1 MNILGISA
9 FYHDSSAALIQ
20 NGEIIFACQEER
32 LTRIKHDASFP
43 EEAIKSCLQF
53 SGLKTTDIDAIIFY
67 EKPFLKFERL
77 LETAL
82 AFAPKGFNLFRKF
95 MPIWLNEKLFQKKLL
110 ADELQRLGFLS
121 AQTER
126 ILFSEHHLSHASS
139 AFYCSPFDEALV
151 LTMDGVG
158 EWDTTTVYKG
168 QGSQLE
174 KLYELHFPHSLGL
187 LYSAFT
193 YHCGFK
199 VNSGEYKLMGL
210 APYGKDI
217 YANVIKE
224 NLIDIKDDGSF
235 KLDLSYFEYCTGL
248 TMTNKKF
255 DALFQNSRR
264 EPEEELKQIHMDLA
278 ASIQSVLEE
287 VVLKMCCFL
296 KKKYSLK
303 NICLAGGVAL
313 NCAANGKLK
322 QTQLFEK
329 IWIQPAAGDAGGSI
343 GAALAAYYM
352 QFKQPRKINPSDSMK
367 GAYLGPQYSNEEIE
381 KALRQKNLNFKKLS
395 DDEVTAFTAKELQN
409 QKTIGWFQGRLEF
422 GPRALGNRS
431 ILADARST
439 QMQKTLNLKIK
450 FRESF
455 RPFAPIL
462 LEEDISTWFDFEG
475 TSSYMLFLAQIKSSQ
490 RLEMSQEQEDL
501 FGLEKLKVVRSQIP
515 GVTHIDYTS
524 RIQSIC
530 KETNGKMYDLLKQ
543 FKKNTGSSVLI
554 NTSFNVR
561 GEPIVCSP
569 TDAIRC
575 FLGTDL
581 DILIIENYVVIKTE
595 QSTTLQSVQQD
606 YKNDF
611 ALD

>member
-1 MNILGISA
+1 LVISNFISSLTSRIFSGFHKRIGRSSFYLHHFLDMNILGISA

-409 QKTIGWFQGRLEF
+409 QKTIG
-422 GPRALGNRS
+422 
-431 ILADARST
+431 
-439 QMQKTLNLKIK
+439 
-450 FRESF
+450 
-455 RPFAPIL
+455 
-462 LEEDISTWFDFEG
+462 
-475 TSSYMLFLAQIKSSQ
+475 
-490 RLEMSQEQEDL
+490 
-501 FGLEKLKVVRSQIP
+501 
-515 GVTHIDYTS
+515 
-524 RIQSIC
+524 
-530 KETNGKMYDLLKQ
+530 
-543 FKKNTGSSVLI
+543 
-554 NTSFNVR
+554 
-561 GEPIVCSP
+561 
-569 TDAIRC
+569 
-575 FLGTDL
+575 
-581 DILIIENYVVIKTE
+581 
-595 QSTTLQSVQQD
+595 
-606 YKNDF
+606 
-611 ALD
+611 

>member
-1 MNILGISA
+1 
-9 FYHDSSAALIQ
+9 
-20 NGEIIFACQEER
+20 
-32 LTRIKHDASFP
+32 
-43 EEAIKSCLQF
+43 
-53 SGLKTTDIDAIIFY
+53 
-67 EKPFLKFERL
+67 
-77 LETAL
+77 
-82 AFAPKGFNLFRKF
+82 